1 MASVQL
7 IDVTKSFGARRVLD
21 GISLSTQPGEVM
33 VICGRSGSGKS
44 TLLRLINR
52 IEDCDSGDVYVDG
65 QSVYAAGV
73 NLTALRARVGMVL
86 QAAPLFSHLD
96 ALENVAMPLR
106 RVRGLN
112 RKEAHAK
119 AEHTLSAFGMSARLR
134 AQPHE
139 LSGGERQR
147 VAVARSMALEPK
159 VLLLDEPTS
168 ALDWHLRDEV
178 GTLVRQVADQCV
190 SVFVVTHD
198 CEFAEMVGDRI
209 TVLSRAR
216 LHEAARCDCIGDRLR
231 DYVRELIRADQCCPN
246 LACAQSTP
254 AQSSELAAV

>member
-1 MASVQL
+1 MSTVEL
-7 IDVTKSFGARRVLD
+7 INVSKSFGERRVLD
-21 GISLSTQPGEVM
+21 RINLSTRAGEVT

-52 IEDCDSGDVYVDG
+52 IEQCDQGDVRIG
-65 QSVYAAGV
+65 GRSVYTAGID
-73 NLTALRARVGMVL
+73 LAALRTQVGMVL

-106 RVRGLN
+106 RVRGLK
-112 RKEAHAK
+112 RSEACVK
-119 AEHTLSAFGMSARLR
+119 AQETLDAFGMGARLHAR
-134 AQPHE
+134 PHE

-147 VAVARSMALEPK
+147 VAVARSMALQPQ

-178 GTLVRQVADQCV
+178 GALVRQVASQRV
-190 SVFVVTHD
+190 AVFVVTHD
-198 CEFAEMVGDRI
+198 CEFAEMVGDRV

-216 LHEAARCDCIGDRLR
+216 LHEAARADCVGDRLR
-231 DYVRELIRADQCCPN
+231 TYVRELIRADQCCLP
-246 LACAQSTP
+246 SPGETHP
-254 AQSSELAAV
+254 ELVSA